1 MPDPD
6 RAKMLAEMAATA
18 RKSGQVT
25 VNLFLADSGDETA
38 LVARRIVDAAQVPGE
53 PPPALGKVSDLA
65 RMAVVTVGPETLA
78 RLAAAKDVASIM
90 PAELDDPYPKP
101 VNRGGKHR

>member
-6 RAKMLAEMAATA
+6 RAKMLAEMAASA
-18 RKSGQVT
+18 RKAGTLT

-38 LVARRIVDAAQVPGE
+38 LAARRIVDAAQAPGE
-53 PPPALGKVSDLA
+53 PAAALGKVSDLA